1 MRWLGRGP
9 LNSKVIR
16 SKPGWWAVRTATS
29 VGMTGAWALVWT
41 AAVDESAA
49 NAGAAATT
57 RAVVATA
64 TAASNE
70 RTRMETPLMELLDPS
85 PGYDQSVLALS
96 RDDHGAASERPLH
109 RFGLVT
115 AISGDAARTASRSRR
130 SGGGDAPRDLD
141 PGVQLG
147 GRPALVD
154 RAGGDLDA
162 VGQAQ
167 RGGRVEQDDVARGA
181 ALAGQHGLGDGQVAL
196 DVAADQIGGD
206 GRPQP
211 QRLGVDLQLVQAV
224 GADLQH
230 GRGGGD
236 GQLVQTVVPV
246 EHQRVADPG
255 TAQHLGHDRRHA
267 RVGHADRG
275 MAARAG

>member
-16 SKPGWWAVRTATS
+16 SKPGWWAVRTAIS

-64 TAASNE
+64 T
-70 RTRMETPLMELLDPS
+70 
-85 PGYDQSVLALS
+85 
-96 RDDHGAASERPLH
+96 
-109 RFGLVT
+109 
-115 AISGDAARTASRSRR
+115 AARTASRSRR

-167 RGGRVEQDDVARGA
+167 RGVGRDQGGGRVE
-181 ALAGQHGLGDGQVAL
+181 
-196 DVAADQIGGD
+196 
-206 GRPQP
+206 
-211 QRLGVDLQLVQAV
+211 
-224 GADLQH
+224 
-230 GRGGGD
+230 
-236 GQLVQTVVPV
+236 
-246 EHQRVADPG
+246 
-255 TAQHLGHDRRHA
+255 
-267 RVGHADRG
+267 
-275 MAARAG
+275 

>member
-41 AAVDESAA
+41 AAAD
-49 NAGAAATT
+49 AGAAATT

-85 PGYDQSVLALS
+85 LGYDQSVLALS

-109 RFGLVT
+109 RFGMVT

-167 RGGRVEQDDVARGA
+167 RGVGRDQGGGRVEQDDVARGA
-181 ALAGQHGLGDGQVAL
+181 ALAGQHGL
-196 DVAADQIGGD
+196 
-206 GRPQP
+206 
-211 QRLGVDLQLVQAV
+211 
-224 GADLQH
+224 
-230 GRGGGD
+230 
-236 GQLVQTVVPV
+236 
-246 EHQRVADPG
+246 
-255 TAQHLGHDRRHA
+255 
-267 RVGHADRG
+267 
-275 MAARAG
+275 

>member
-16 SKPGWWAVRTATS
+16 SKPGWWAVRTAIS

-57 RAVVATA
+57 RAVVA

-109 RFGLVT
+109 RFGMVT
-115 AISGDAARTASRSRR
+115 AISGDAARTASRSRPLR
-130 SGGGDAPRDLD
+130 RGLRAARPR
-141 PGVQLG
+141 PR
-147 GRPALVD
+147 RPAWRPPCPRRSSGRRPRCR
-154 RAGGDLDA
+154 RAGPA
-162 VGQAQ
+162 
-167 RGGRVEQDDVARGA
+167 RRRPRPGR
-181 ALAGQHGLGDGQVAL
+181 
-196 DVAADQIGGD
+196 
-206 GRPQP
+206 RP
-211 QRLGVDLQLVQAV
+211 R
-224 GADLQH
+224 
-230 GRGGGD
+230 
-236 GQLVQTVVPV
+236 
-246 EHQRVADPG
+246 
-255 TAQHLGHDRRHA
+255 
-267 RVGHADRG
+267 
-275 MAARAG
+275 

>member
-1 MRWLGRGP
+1 M
-9 LNSKVIR
+9 
-16 SKPGWWAVRTATS
+16 TS
-29 VGMTGAWALVWT
+29 AWALVWT
-41 AAVDESAA
+41 AAVDESTT

-57 RAVVATA
+57 RAAVA

-70 RTRMETPLMELLDPS
+70 RTRIETPLMELLDPS

-96 RDDHGAASERPLH
+96 RDDHGAASKRPLH
-109 RFGLVT
+109 RFGMVT

-167 RGGRVEQDDVARGA
+167 R
-181 ALAGQHGLGDGQVAL
+181 
-196 DVAADQIGGD
+196 
-206 GRPQP
+206 
-211 QRLGVDLQLVQAV
+211 
-224 GADLQH
+224 
-230 GRGGGD
+230 
-236 GQLVQTVVPV
+236 
-246 EHQRVADPG
+246 
-255 TAQHLGHDRRHA
+255 
-267 RVGHADRG
+267 
-275 MAARAG
+275 

>member
-16 SKPGWWAVRTATS
+16 SKPGWWAVRTAIS

-96 RDDHGAASERPLH
+96 RDDHGEDRLPEPPL
-109 RFGLVT
+109 
-115 AISGDAARTASRSRR
+115 RR
-130 SGGGDAPRDLD
+130 G
-141 PGVQLG
+141 
-147 GRPALVD
+147 
-154 RAGGDLDA
+154 
-162 VGQAQ
+162 
-167 RGGRVEQDDVARGA
+167 
-181 ALAGQHGLGDGQVAL
+181 
-196 DVAADQIGGD
+196 
-206 GRPQP
+206 
-211 QRLGVDLQLVQAV
+211 
-224 GADLQH
+224 
-230 GRGGGD
+230 
-236 GQLVQTVVPV
+236 
-246 EHQRVADPG
+246 
-255 TAQHLGHDRRHA
+255 
-267 RVGHADRG
+267 
-275 MAARAG
+275 

>member
-49 NAGAAATT
+49 TA

-109 RFGLVT
+109 RFGMVT

-162 VGQAQ
+162 VG
-167 RGGRVEQDDVARGA
+167 
-181 ALAGQHGLGDGQVAL
+181 
-196 DVAADQIGGD
+196 
-206 GRPQP
+206 
-211 QRLGVDLQLVQAV
+211 
-224 GADLQH
+224 
-230 GRGGGD
+230 
-236 GQLVQTVVPV
+236 
-246 EHQRVADPG
+246 
-255 TAQHLGHDRRHA
+255 
-267 RVGHADRG
+267 
-275 MAARAG
+275 

>member
-16 SKPGWWAVRTATS
+16 SKPVWWAVRTAIS

-64 TAASNE
+64 TAVSNE

-109 RFGLVT
+109 RFGMVT

-154 RAGGDLDA
+154 RAGGD
-162 VGQAQ
+162 
-167 RGGRVEQDDVARGA
+167 
-181 ALAGQHGLGDGQVAL
+181 L